1 MADFLQVAVSVGTP
15 LSLLGLACALAYLA
29 YARKLKSQER
39 KLESLPPEERAAR
52 TDEYLTRYGI
62 DGKKLKTADK
72 LALIKDELDKRHRQ
86 SMTFGLGAAVVFV
99 ICFALCVVAY
109 VVVMLRPPEEQA
121 RGNPDPIELS
131 GPEWADLIQAPS
143 FLRQNVQ
150 NIPTMQRHIT
160 DFVELSDSSAGQ
172 FFCAKPLMHDWTDPT
187 LRLKGIPEDAPRP
200 TVAAY
205 VFVQPGNNAN
215 DQQVRTSE
223 VSAGVAL
230 LKLPGRVPA
239 GSVVLV
245 ACWVADP
252 MSTALEAAQF
262 EAFLE

>member
-1 MADFLQVAVSVGTP
+1 MANFLQVAVSVGTP
-15 LSLLGLACALAYLA
+15 LSLLGLACALGYLA
-29 YARKLKSQER
+29 YARKLKFQEK

-52 TDEYLTRYGI
+52 TDEFLTRYGI

-109 VVVMLRPPEEQA
+109 VVVMLKPSEQQA
-121 RGNPDPIELS
+121 AGNPDPIELI
-131 GPEWADLIQAPS
+131 GPVWADLTQAPS
-143 FLRQNVQ
+143 YLRQNARQ
-150 NIPTMQRHIT
+150 IPAMQT
-160 DFVELSDSSAGQ
+160 VLPDFAELSENSAGQ

-187 LRLKGIPEDAPRP
+187 LRLKGIPEDAPSP

-205 VFVQPGNNAN
+205 VFVQPGNNAS
-215 DQQVRTSE
+215 DQQVQTSE
-223 VSAGVAL
+223 VNGGVAL
-230 LKLPGRVPA
+230 LKLPGRVPV

-252 MSTALEAAQF
+252 TSTALEAAQF